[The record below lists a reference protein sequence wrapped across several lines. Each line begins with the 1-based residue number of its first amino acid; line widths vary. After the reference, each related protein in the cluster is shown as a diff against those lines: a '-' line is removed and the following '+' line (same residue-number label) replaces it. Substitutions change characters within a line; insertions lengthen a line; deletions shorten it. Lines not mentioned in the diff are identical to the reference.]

1 VNNISF
7 RFCIFLPV
15 TKLVL
20 IQTRKISLQVF
31 SNRCILALHGH
42 EREQEATT
50 DIENSTFL
58 NCRPVAQCSRSGLVI
73 GYLVFLDLAV
83 GHRVFLDWPTDFTRR
98 PVVQCSRPDIDISL
112 EIKDILVK

>member
-1 VNNISF
+1 MINGVNNISF

-31 SNRCILALHGH
+31 SNCCILALHGH
-42 EREQEATT
+42 EREQR
-50 DIENSTFL
+50 STFL
-58 NCRPVAQCSRSGLVI
+58 NCRPVAQCSRPGLVI

-83 GHRVFLDWPTDFTRR
+83 GHRVFLDWPTDFTRQ